1 MFHFF
6 ENLVDPFD
14 NRPIADPPPKS
25 VWAFL
30 VENWRSFNMVLVAM
44 FFATLIT
51 ATLEVLFL
59 VGIGKFMDYIQS
71 QPDIILDNLWGVVIA
86 FGVFLIL
93 LRPLAS
99 MIDTMIADQSIDVNL
114 TQAVRWRAFRRVIQQ
129 SVGWF

>member
-30 VENWRSFNMVLVAM
+30 VENCRPFNMVLVTL
-44 FFATLIT
+44 FFSTLIT

-71 QPDIILDNLWGVVIA
+71 QTDIILDNLWGVVIA
-86 FGVFLIL
+86 FGVFF
-93 LRPLAS
+93 
-99 MIDTMIADQSIDVNL
+99 DL
-114 TQAVRWRAFRRVIQQ
+114 TAPPCKHD
-129 SVGWF
+129 

>member
-30 VENWRSFNMVLVAM
+30 LENCRSFNMVLVAL

-71 QPDIILDNLWGVVIA
+71 QTDIILDNLWGVVIA

-114 TQAVRWRAFRRVIQQ
+114 IQAV
-129 SVGWF
+129 